1 MYDEAVNET
10 NTIVE
15 EIIEVSDDTNNST
28 LYDIAS
34 NIYTFVALLNF
45 VIIIIFLYKYLK
57 NTFSFR
63 KGV

>member
-1 MYDEAVNET
+1 MYDEVINEA
-10 NTIVE
+10 NTIIE
-15 EIIEVSDDTNNST
+15 ETIEVSNDTNNAT
-28 LYDIAS
+28 LYDVAS
-34 NIYTFVALLNF
+34 NIYTFVVLLNF